1 MKAGWRDIHTEAA
14 GLRLTIAAQVE
25 NRSRERWTAETV
37 FLAWQFF
44 DPDTNRFIQEG
55 EWTPVP
61 ADAAPGETVASAL
74 QIDFPP
80 EPGGYRIYLSTVT
93 QDGRWGYCAGS
104 PFLLVDAVV
113 EPGGVHVLRQ
123 EVSTLGKLR
132 REAFRKALPKLF
144 SLPIAALVRNRTL
157 LRSMVRRDILAR
169 YRGSIGDVL
178 WTVLNPLL
186 LMLTYFF
193 VFGIVLHQRFGTD
206 ASGAGYVLY
215 FLAGMLP
222 WLAFSEAAGR
232 APYIVIE
239 HRNWVKKVVF
249 PLEILP
255 VVPVISGIVTEVFAI
270 GIFAIV
276 LLALRGHVP
285 LTVFWLPAL
294 IVPQILFTI
303 GLAWFLAA
311 LGVYMR
317 DLGQING
324 YVLTLW
330 FFMTPICYPAS
341 AIPQWAARPL
351 AANPMFLLVNGYR
364 AALLDG
370 HAPALRPVLALFALG
385 LIAFFG
391 GHAWFY
397 KLRKSFADV
406 L

>member
-1 MKAGWRDIHTEAA
+1 MNAHWRDVRTEAT
-14 GLRLTIAAQVE
+14 GLRLSITAQVE

-61 ADAAPGETVASAL
+61 AAAAPGEAVASAL
-74 QIDFPP
+74 NIDFPP

-93 QDGRWGYCAGS
+93 EDGRWGYCSGS

-113 EPGGVHVLRQ
+113 EQGGVRVLRQ
-123 EVSTLGKLR
+123 EVATLGKLR
-132 REAFRKALPKLF
+132 REAFRKALPKIF
-144 SLPIAALVRNRTL
+144 TLPVAALARNRVL

-193 VFGIVLHQRFGTD
+193 VFGVVLHQRFGTD
-206 ASGAGYVLY
+206 SSGAGYVLY

-255 VVPVISGIVTEVFAI
+255 VVPVISGMVTEVFAI
-270 GIFAIV
+270 GIFAIA
-276 LLALRGHVP
+276 LLGLRGHVP
-285 LTVFWLPAL
+285 LTVFWLPVL

-330 FFMTPICYPAS
+330 FFMTPIRYRSHRGS
-341 AIPQWAARPL
+341 ARHRRPAARPFPPQCPRPRGP
-351 AANPMFLLVNGYR
+351 AAAR
-364 AALLDG
+364 
-370 HAPALRPVLALFALG
+370 
-385 LIAFFG
+385 
-391 GHAWFY
+391 
-397 KLRKSFADV
+397 
-406 L
+406 